1 MEALH
6 IEHRRSAL
14 RSDQDVV
21 AEVIA
26 GGKGAYEILL
36 RRYNQRLYRA
46 LRAYLHDE
54 ADVQD
59 AMQETYLKA
68 YQKLHQ
74 YKGDAAFST
83 WLVRIGI
90 NEALQHLRRA
100 KKRSGRMP
108 PHPEGDRLLHL
119 PDTRMDPEHTA
130 IHSETRRI
138 VERAIDRLP
147 EAYRAVYLLREVE
160 GLPSTEVAACL
171 GITEGNVKVRLHR
184 AKALLKET
192 VWEQLADAPAF
203 EFGSAHC
210 DLLVQ
215 RVMARIGA

>member
-21 AEVIA
+21 ADVIA
-26 GGKGAYEILL
+26 GRKEAYGILL
-36 RRYNQRLYRA
+36 RRYNQLLYRA
-46 LRAYLHDE
+46 LRGYLHHE

-68 YQKLHQ
+68 YEKLHQ

-100 KKRSGRMP
+100 KKRSGHGP
-108 PHPEGDRLLHL
+108 SDPDEHLLQL

-147 EAYRAVYLLREVE
+147 TAYRAVYLLREVE
-160 GLPSTEVAACL
+160 GLPVTEVAACL

-184 AKALLKET
+184 AKALLQET
-192 VWEQLADAPAF
+192 VWKQLADVPVFAF
-203 EFGSAHC
+203 GQAHC

-215 RVMARIGA
+215 RVLERIGA